1 MELEVEI
8 YLEDGQMVIE
18 LIDVSSYIIVGRGT
32 LDLDEL
38 KDALDDTD

>member
-18 LIDVSSYIIVGRGT
+18 LIDANSYIIVGRGT